1 MAARKAHSRLNPSDR
16 ALLVAARAARENAH
30 APWSQ
35 FKVGA
40 AALFGD
46 TIVPGCNVEFDVYG
60 LTNCAERTAVFAA
73 YAHGVA
79 TQPLLAMAVIADTPE
94 AVCPCGACRQVM
106 FECGGPDLRVILAN
120 TRGDVHVTRMRD
132 LLPDGFRL
140 EKKAAP
146 RRKA

>member
-1 MAARKAHSRLNPSDR
+1 MATRKGNSLTPSDR
-16 ALLVAARAARENAH
+16 ALLVAARAAREHAH
-30 APWSQ
+30 APWSR

-73 YAHGVA
+73 FAHGVA
-79 TQPLLAMAVIADTPE
+79 TKPLAAIAVIADTAEP
-94 AVCPCGACRQVM
+94 ACPCGACRQVM
-106 FECGGPDLRVILAN
+106 FECGGPELRVILAN
-120 TRGDVHVTRMRD
+120 TRGDVRITRMRD

-140 EKKAAP
+140 EKKASP
-146 RRKA
+146 RRKV

>member
-1 MAARKAHSRLNPSDR
+1 MATRKADRLTPSDR
-16 ALLVAARAARENAH
+16 ALLVAARVARENAH
-30 APWSQ
+30 APWSR

-73 YAHGVA
+73 FAHGVA
-79 TQPLLAMAVIADTPE
+79 TQPLAAMAVIADTE
-94 AVCPCGACRQVM
+94 APACPCGACRQVM
-106 FECGGPDLRVILAN
+106 FECGGPELRVILAN
-120 TRGDVHVTRMRD
+120 TRGAVRVTRMRD

-140 EKKAAP
+140 EKKAAR
-146 RRKA
+146 RRKI

>member
-1 MAARKAHSRLNPSDR
+1 MATRKADRLTPSDR
-16 ALLVAARAARENAH
+16 ALLVAARVARENAH
-30 APWSQ
+30 APWSR

-73 YAHGVA
+73 FAHGVA
-79 TQPLLAMAVIADTPE
+79 TQPLAAMAVIADTEEP
-94 AVCPCGACRQVM
+94 ACPCGACRQVM
-106 FECGGPDLRVILAN
+106 FECGGPELRVILAN
-120 TRGDVHVTRMRD
+120 TRGAVRVTRMRD

-140 EKKAAP
+140 EKKATR
-146 RRKA
+146 RRKV